1 MKREFRLLKNYDF
14 QKVIQKKKSTSNKSF
29 VAYKLNNDLGKARI
43 GISISNKYGCAVE
56 RNKAKRQVREMVHE
70 IFDYSLA
77 VDIVIIIRK
86 EFANRTYQKN
96 KEELSYIY
104 KKLIEKV
111 D

>member
-14 QKVIQKKKSTSNKSF
+14 QKVIQNKKSAVNKSF
-29 VAYKLNNDLGKARI
+29 VVYKKENDLNKMRV
-43 GISISNKYGCAVE
+43 GISVGNKYGCAVE
-56 RNKAKRQVREMVHE
+56 RNKAKRQVREMVKDM
-70 IFDYSLA
+70 FDFSKS

-86 EFANRTYQKN
+86 EFINRTFQKN
-96 KEELSYIY
+96 NDELNYIY